1 MKDMVGEIG
10 AEAVPDPM
18 RVAGQGAK
26 AALPKRF
33 YERAESVATDTGY
46 ELRLDGRPARTP
58 GRSPLAVRSPRVG
71 EAIAAEWE
79 AQTERIDPITM
90 PVTRTANSAID
101 GVAPRMAEV
110 RADVAA
116 FAGSDLLCY
125 RADSPE
131 GLVQRQ
137 SEAWDPVLE
146 RFASE
151 RGARFALQ
159 TGIMPIEQPPEALAA
174 IAARLDEIDDP
185 LTLAALHVATT
196 LTGSALL
203 AIAVLDGWLDADAA
217 WAAAHVDEDWNIALW
232 GEDEEAA
239 ARRAQRWR
247 DMKGAGLVL
256 RDGEVRAA
264 G

>member
-1 MKDMVGEIG
+1 MREIVGEIG
-10 AEAVPDPM
+10 AKAVPDPQ

-26 AALPKRF
+26 ASLPKRF
-33 YERAESVATDTGY
+33 YELATSEATGAGY

-58 GRSPLAVRSPRVG
+58 GRAPLAVRSAAIG
-71 EAIAAEWE
+71 EAIAAEWN
-79 AQTERIDPITM
+79 AQAERIDPLSM
-90 PVTRTANSAID
+90 PLTRTANSAID
-101 GVAPRMAEV
+101 GVAGRMEEV

-125 RADSPE
+125 RADDPE

-137 SEAWDPVLE
+137 REAWDPVLE
-146 RFASE
+146 RFAAKY
-151 RGARFALQ
+151 GARFTLQ
-159 TGIMPIEQPPEALAA
+159 TGIMPVEQPPEAMAA
-174 IAARLDEIDDP
+174 IRARLDKVDDA

-203 AIAVLDGWLDADAA
+203 AFAVLDGWLDAEAA

-232 GEDEEAA
+232 GRDEEAE

-247 DMKGAGLVL
+247 DMAGAGVILT
-256 RDGEVRAA
+256 DAGE
-264 G
+264 

>member
-10 AEAVPDPM
+10 AGAVPDPM

-26 AALPKRF
+26 AALPRRF
-33 YERAESVATDTGY
+33 YKVATSEPTEAGF

-58 GRSPLAVRSPRVG
+58 GRSPLAVRSARVG
-71 EAIAAEWE
+71 KAIAAEWE
-79 AQTERIDPITM
+79 AQGERIDPITM

-125 RADSPE
+125 RADDPA
-131 GLVQRQ
+131 GLVARQ

-146 RFASE
+146 RFATT

-174 IAARLDEIDDP
+174 IEGRLNEIDDP

-232 GEDEEAA
+232 GEDDEAM
-239 ARRAQRWR
+239 ARRAQRRR
-247 DMKGAGLVL
+247 DMEGAALIL
-256 RDGEVRAA
+256 TD
-264 G
+264 